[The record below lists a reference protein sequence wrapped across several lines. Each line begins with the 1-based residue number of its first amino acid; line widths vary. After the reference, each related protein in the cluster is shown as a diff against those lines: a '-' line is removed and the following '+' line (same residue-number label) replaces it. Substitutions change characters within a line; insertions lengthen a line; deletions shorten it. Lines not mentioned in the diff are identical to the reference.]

1 MRSFSWLRD
10 ACSEIFRSRN
20 AGRCGGRGNL
30 HVRGG
35 HPVGAP
41 GTPPSPFDRVIPK
54 PTPQWREPFGG
65 RWLPRAA
72 VVEPAAMDAPGDDGA
87 GTLDSG
93 PTPHQVGA
101 PCALRSPPVRK
112 RPSAP
117 DVDEEMVTK
126 RSAGQPNSRAGDTE
140 ARPFDM
146 STNTEA
152 AAAGSPDARL
162 AAGPPAPPASPAAA
176 TAASPASF
184 DLVALHIWPQTGYRP
199 PDIVGS
205 RRGSNPWVANHLQ
218 PPQHQNRCALSA
230 VRARSPHTP
239 APVHKRSPPRL
250 VCFRR
255 WSTPGHRRHLTRRPR
270 RRRRARRRP
279 LRRRRAHRRPSR
291 RPSPPP
297 PRRRCRRSL

>member
-1 MRSFSWLRD
+1 
-10 ACSEIFRSRN
+10 
-20 AGRCGGRGNL
+20 
-30 HVRGG
+30 
-35 HPVGAP
+35 
-41 GTPPSPFDRVIPK
+41 
-54 PTPQWREPFGG
+54 
-65 RWLPRAA
+65 
-72 VVEPAAMDAPGDDGA
+72 MDAPGDDGA

-93 PTPHQVGA
+93 PTPQQVGA

-218 PPQHQNRCALSA
+218 PPQHQNRCALGGP
-230 VRARSPHTP
+230 RALAPHPGPRAQALTA
-239 APVHKRSPPRL
+239 APCVLSQVVDARPPPPPYPPPSPP
-250 VCFRR
+250 
-255 WSTPGHRRHLTRRPR
+255 
-270 RRRRARRRP
+270 P
-279 LRRRRAHRRPSR
+279 LSPPP
-291 RPSPPP
+291 PSPPP
-297 PRRRCRRSL
+297 PRLPPPEPPPEPAAAPSTMSTLALKRARYACAPVACAYLRLIAVRTRP